1 MRIKNQKGITLVA
14 LVVTIIVLL
23 ILAAITIN
31 AVMGENGLISKAKNA
46 AKISQEAS
54 EKEFISMAYGKCAIE
69 AANGDGTVTGEMIQ
83 QALQTDNENLQ
94 CSVDIVYPNNST
106 RPSASIHFT
115 KSGNEFLVKLSDGTT
130 EKVLNDNTNNNTEEV
145 DKYEAFLAA
154 VYQDALV
161 AANNNTKAITV
172 EMMRTAAAAN
182 VGTDTDLQGYA
193 FDNTLGDDDVDP
205 TEHQVVVFFENN
217 EVYHIYLKDGT
228 IEKAEAGS
236 GEIGSGEIGSGEFP
250 FPGSGTGVN

>member
-130 EKVLNDNTNNNTEEV
+130 EKVLSDNTNNNTNNNTEEV
-145 DKYEAFLAA
+145 NKYEVFLAA
-154 VYQDALV
+154 VYQDALA
-161 AANNNTKAITV
+161 AANNNTKAITI
-172 EMMRTAAAAN
+172 EMLKTAAAAH
-182 VGTDTDLQGYA
+182 VGTDTDLQEYS
-193 FDNTLGDDDVDP
+193 FDNTLYTDRIDS
-205 TEHQVVVFFENN
+205 TEHEVFVSFVSDEA
-217 EVYHIYLKDGT
+217 YTIHLKDGS
-228 IEKAEAGS
+228 IEKEEV
-236 GEIGSGEIGSGEFP
+236 GEIEMP
-250 FPGSGTGVN
+250 APGVG